1 MLSLSQTAGY
11 AIQALSALIDSG
23 NGPGFIKTV
32 ALKSGVPA
40 PYLAKIFK
48 RLNDAGIVGSKRG
61 LKGGVWLAKA
71 PSEITLLDVS
81 HAVDGP
87 GWLSACLLGNAVCS
101 DERRCPSHE
110 FWKKERERIQ
120 SELQGLTLESVAAF
134 YGRHKRIP
142 SYAGLVRKIPHRRT
156 TTRSGT

>member
-11 AIQALSALIDSG
+11 AIQALSSLIDSG
-23 NGPGFIKTV
+23 NGPGFIKDV
-32 ALKSGVPA
+32 AERSGVPA

-48 RLNDAGIVGSKRG
+48 RLNDAGSVGSKRG

-81 HAVDGP
+81 NAVDGP

-101 DERRCPSHE
+101 DERSCPSHA

-120 SELQGLTLESVAAF
+120 AELQGQTLESVASF
-134 YGRHKRIP
+134 YGRQKHPVRG
-142 SYAGLVRKIPHRRT
+142 SFSVAGNRRSKRT
-156 TTRSGT
+156 TRVGI

>member
-23 NGPGFIKTV
+23 NGPGFIKDV
-32 ALKSGVPA
+32 AQRSGVPA

-61 LKGGVWLAKA
+61 LKGGVWLARH

-81 HAVDGP
+81 NAVDGP
-87 GWLSACLLGNAVCS
+87 GWLSACLLGNAVCA
-101 DERRCPSHE
+101 DERSCPSHE

-120 SELQGLTLESVAAF
+120 AELRGLTLESVSSF
-134 YGRHKRIP
+134 YARHKRLTRGRPVASIMSCP
-142 SYAGLVRKIPHRRT
+142 ARKRA
-156 TTRSGT
+156 